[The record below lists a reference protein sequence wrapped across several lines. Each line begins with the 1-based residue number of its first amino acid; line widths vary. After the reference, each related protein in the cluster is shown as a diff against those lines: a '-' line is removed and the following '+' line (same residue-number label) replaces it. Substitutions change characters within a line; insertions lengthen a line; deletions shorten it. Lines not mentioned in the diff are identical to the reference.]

1 MGKTIKKLSVTIG
14 YDIRVMDCETPEDV
28 MRDLRELRREGLDIL
43 SIRDKDERAKNVLK
57 WITDKFSA
65 GQAFAIVC
73 YLNEV
78 EFNEAAGG
86 LEGKP
91 FAVCLNDLGLGT

>member
-1 MGKTIKKLSVTIG
+1 MGKIKKLSVTIS
-14 YDIRVMDCETPEDV
+14 YDIHVMDCDIPEDV

-57 WITDKFSA
+57 WITNKFSA
-65 GQAFAIVC
+65 GQAFAIGC

-78 EFNEAAGG
+78 EFNED
-86 LEGKP
+86 EKGK
-91 FAVCLNDLGLGT
+91 